1 MPLPRSVAALAAVLL
16 CALVVATA
24 TVPAVGWAQEGSPA
38 ASPDAATA
46 PGAEPLIETTID
58 DAPLPP
64 AFVRLL
70 RITMEPGS
78 SVPRRSHPGPKV
90 DRVESGTL
98 TVLAEGPTTVTTAD
112 GAPATDAP
120 VDEAFTLTAGQTVT
134 LPAETVYS
142 FRNDG
147 DEAVELLTVVILPAG
162 HQRPPGISYPDG
174 DPPED
179 AYEGVANQVLGD
191 GVATL
196 FPGEPL
202 VVTLDRLTLGA
213 GEPIPAAEGPVM
225 LSLGQD
231 DVQVTV
237 DGGLVQVSRTIRPG
251 PQRESEA
258 GEEYDLRAGDALF
271 FPAGMAEIARGD
283 GELAVLRLMIAPSD
297 PNAPATPA
305 PIDPAAAGVVELQT
319 DVAPSAAA
327 ADVTATPAGDAAEAV
342 STEAAEGATEE
353 PAEEDAEEDAAPT
366 EAAGEPTEAV
376 EASEAAAAAPAG
388 EITVG
393 ATVQTNDAGVNLR
406 DSPTTAGAVVA
417 TLDQGVR
424 LVITGPAEEG
434 DGFTWYPVQ
443 GLDDPG
449 LEGFVAVDFLEL
461 V

>member
-1 MPLPRSVAALAAVLL
+1 MPLPRSVAALVAVLL
-16 CALVVATA
+16 CALVVANA
-24 TVPAVGWAQEGSPA
+24 TVPAVGWAQEASPA
-38 ASPDAATA
+38 ASSAAGP

-78 SVPRRSHPGPKV
+78 SVPRRSHPGPKI

-98 TVLAEGPTTVTTAD
+98 TVLAEGATNVTTAD
-112 GAPATDAP
+112 GAPATAAP
-120 VDEAFTLTAGQTVT
+120 VNEAFTLTAGQAVT
-134 LPAETVYS
+134 LPAETIYS

-196 FPGEPL
+196 FPGEPT
-202 VVTLDRLTLGA
+202 VVTVDRLTLGA
-213 GEPIPAAEGPVM
+213 GEPVPAVAGPVM

-258 GEEYDLRAGDALF
+258 GEDYDLRTGDALF

-283 GELAVLRLMIAPSD
+283 GELAVLRLTIAASD
-297 PNAPATPA
+297 PNALATPA
-305 PIDPAAAGVVELQT
+305 PIDPAAAGVVELRT
-319 DVAPSAAA
+319 DVAPSADA
-327 ADVTATPAGDAAEAV
+327 ADATATPAEDVAEAEP
-342 STEAAEGATEE
+342 TAEGATEE
-353 PAEEDAEEDAAPT
+353 PAQDDAAPT
-366 EAAGEPTEAV
+366 EAVAEPE
-376 EASEAAAAAPAG
+376 EGDAAPAG

-443 GLDDPG
+443 GLDDPS
-449 LEGFVAVDFLEL
+449 LEGFVAVDFLDL